1 MNIKLIS
8 RFAMWVAAAFLYA
21 PTLQAG
27 WTFAMLGDTR
37 GERGSTQT
45 GVSTEL
51 NDCPR
56 LA

>member
-1 MNIKLIS
+1 MNIKLI
-8 RFAMWVAAAFLYA
+8 RVPVVWVVAAFLYA